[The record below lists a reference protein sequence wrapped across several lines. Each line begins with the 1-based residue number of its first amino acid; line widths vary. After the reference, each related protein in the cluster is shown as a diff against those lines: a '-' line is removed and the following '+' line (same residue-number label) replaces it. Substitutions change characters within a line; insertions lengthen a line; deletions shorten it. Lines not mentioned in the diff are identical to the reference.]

1 MRRIHTY
8 GFGIIALSAAEGW
21 CVEIQGSIYISS
33 DYRGIRMPITR
44 LQKEMPSSSEVIL
57 FSSLLRWWMTCFRFM
72 KIQLVGAGEGC

>member
-33 DYRGIRMPITR
+33 DYRGDQNADYTA
-44 LQKEMPSSSEVIL
+44 SEGNAIKQRGDIIFIAATMVDDL
-57 FSSLLRWWMTCFRFM
+57 FSIHENS
-72 KIQLVGAGEGC
+72 VGRCG